1 MRARIDVRRE
11 ERLAL
16 AQTERDIADIR
27 AGRKHVTSDHR
38 LLEGPA
44 PNHETAS
51 RGELAP
57 GTLAG
62 AAQRR
67 VILEH
72 MRAEVNVA
80 KALLCA
86 ETELEED
93 TQEPPDRTVDEDWLF
108 RWRDSASKVSSQELQ
123 VLWGRVL
130 AGEIKSPGA
139 FSLRALEFLK
149 NLSQDEAQ
157 RIEQLAPFVIDS
169 GFVCAEYPTL
179 SIFEPEGVT
188 LDLLL
193 QLEELGIVSAVTAHL
208 TQALTSSVA
217 HEFRVDLIAYDRVL
231 VVTHEDPKKS
241 LVLRVYKLTSLGR
254 QVLRLGAFK
263 AHDAYIRSVGNV
275 IKRKRFK
282 VLLARHVQVTET
294 ESRWFEAEEL

>member
-16 AQTERDIADIR
+16 AQTERDIADIQ

-38 LLEGPA
+38 LLAGPA

-51 RGELAP
+51 RGQLAP
-57 GTLAG
+57 GTLVG

-139 FSLRALEFLK
+139 FSKPL
-149 NLSQDEAQ
+149 
-157 RIEQLAPFVIDS
+157 LAPGAGISKEFVQRRSAADRAARPQAFVIDS
-169 GFVCAEYPTL
+169 EFVCAEYPTL

-193 QLEELGIVSAVTAHL
+193 QLEELGIVWWVP
-208 TQALTSSVA
+208 Q
-217 HEFRVDLIAYDRVL
+217 
-231 VVTHEDPKKS
+231 S
-241 LVLRVYKLTSLGR
+241 LPT
-254 QVLRLGAFK
+254 
-263 AHDAYIRSVGNV
+263 
-275 IKRKRFK
+275 
-282 VLLARHVQVTET
+282 
-294 ESRWFEAEEL
+294 